1 MYSDLPELFWELV
14 ENGQGYGG
22 FASYVIQTPKFSLK
36 DWDFQIIM
44 DEMDQLEKLLLET
57 T

>member
-22 FASYVIQTPKFSLK
+22 FAIFVTQTPECCLK

-44 DEMDQLEKLLLET
+44 GEMDQLETLLLET